1 MGRAVLTAVAALL
14 GVPGLA
20 GAQGEGAVEMTEPE
34 SVTVTPGASYG
45 AGGLHRFFFGD
56 HYRDL
61 WTTPIRVEL
70 LDLHRFAGGLTP
82 VKRGGGK
89 QTKSLRFD
97 GADGRQYQ
105 FRSLDKDPSP
115 LLPAALRRTLAQR
128 ILQDQI
134 SAGHPGAPLVVSPLL
149 EAAGV
154 LHAEPQLKV
163 MPDDPALGEFR
174 AEFAGLLGTIEERPR
189 GEKDDRPGFAD
200 AAKVENTVELFE
212 RLEQDQEERVDAR
225 AYLAARL
232 VDLFLGD
239 WDRHQ
244 DQWSWARLGVGDSV
258 PWTPIPRDRDQA
270 FARFDGTLLGLA
282 RLSYPQLVEFSP
294 IYPSMVGLTWNARV
308 VDRRLLTGLEWPV
321 WDAVATT
328 LRERLTDAV
337 IDDAVR
343 RLPAELRAK
352 NAAWLAAAL
361 KQRRDALR
369 QAARRFYRLL
379 AGEVDVYGS
388 DEAERVDIAREGRRA
403 LDVTVYPAEGSRE
416 RPLFHR
422 RFDGAETREVRLYLH
437 GGDDAV
443 LVTGAGGG
451 TPLVRVIGG
460 GGDDRVVDSSRAGR
474 TRFYDSKGT
483 NTATGSRHV
492 SFDRRPYDDF
502 ELSDSTP
509 YPARDWGGFWRFQPW
524 VSSGPEVGFF
534 FGGGVVR
541 YNFGFRKRPWRSRIG
556 VRAGYATGA
565 DAFRA
570 ELNAEF
576 HRVNSRVRTNLFVRA
591 SGIEVIRF
599 FGFGNETPRTDA
611 DEFFRVPQRQY
622 LFVPSVT
629 FPVGADGA
637 LTVGPTLKHVDTD
650 LEAGRFI
657 SQLRP
662 YGVGSFTEVGGV
674 ARLRWDSRDY
684 SGAATRGVLAEAG
697 GSLYPG
703 VLDVAQT
710 FGELHGE
717 VATYLTPAGGF
728 RPTLALRAGGKKVW
742 GDFPFFESAFVGGAA
757 TVRGLREQR
766 YAGDAALYGNAE
778 LRVRLGRFS
787 VVLPGDFGVFGLADV
802 GRVYVSGESSDTWHS
817 GVGGGVWFAFLDPAN
832 TVTVAL
838 ARGDDRTALYVRAGF
853 AY

>member
-1 MGRAVLTAVAALL
+1 MGRAILTAAVALL

-20 GAQGEGAVEMTEPE
+20 GAQGEGAIEMTEPE

-61 WTTPIRVEL
+61 WTTPIRVEV

-82 VKRGGGK
+82 VKRGGGQ

-154 LHAEPQLKV
+154 LHAEPRLRV

-174 AEFAGLLGTIEERPR
+174 AEFAGMLGTLEERPR
-189 GEKDDRPGFAD
+189 GAKEDRPGFAD
-200 AAKVENTVELFE
+200 ATTVENTVELFD
-212 RLEQDQEERVDAR
+212 RLEQDQDERVDAR

-258 PWTPIPRDRDQA
+258 PWTPVPRDRDQA
-270 FARFDGTLLGLA
+270 FARFDGMLLGLA

-294 IYPSMVGLTWNARV
+294 SYPSMAGLTWNARV

-321 WDAVATT
+321 WDSVATA

-343 RLPAELRAK
+343 RLPAELRSK
-352 NAAWLAAAL
+352 NEAWLAAAL
-361 KQRRDALR
+361 EQRRDRLGE
-369 QAARRFYRLL
+369 AARRFYRLL
-379 AGEVDVYGS
+379 AGEVNLYGS
-388 DEAERVDIAREGRRA
+388 DEAERVEIARQGGRA
-403 LDVTVYPAEGSRE
+403 LDVTVYAAEGARE
-416 RPLFHR
+416 RLLFHR
-422 RFDGAETREVRLYLH
+422 RFDGADTREVRLYLH

-443 LVTGAGGG
+443 LVTGAGRG

-474 TRFYDSKGT
+474 TRFYDSRGT
-483 NTATGSRHV
+483 NVTTGPRHV
-492 SFDRRPYDDF
+492 PIDRRPYDDF

-509 YPARDWGGFWRFQPW
+509 YPPRDWGGFWRFQPW

-541 YNFGFRKRPWRSRIG
+541 YNFGFRKQPWASRIRL
-556 VRAGYATGA
+556 RAGYATA
-565 DAFRA
+565 AEAFRA
-570 ELNAEF
+570 ELSAEF

-622 LFVPSVT
+622 QVVPSVT
-629 FPVGADGA
+629 VPVGADGA
-637 LTVGPTLKHVDTD
+637 LTVGPALKHVDT
-650 LEAGRFI
+650 
-657 SQLRP
+657 
-662 YGVGSFTEVGGV
+662 
-674 ARLRWDSRDY
+674 
-684 SGAATRGVLAEAG
+684 
-697 GSLYPG
+697 
-703 VLDVAQT
+703 
-710 FGELHGE
+710 
-717 VATYLTPAGGF
+717 
-728 RPTLALRAGGKKVW
+728 
-742 GDFPFFESAFVGGAA
+742 
-757 TVRGLREQR
+757 
-766 YAGDAALYGNAE
+766 
-778 LRVRLGRFS
+778 
-787 VVLPGDFGVFGLADV
+787 
-802 GRVYVSGESSDTWHS
+802 
-817 GVGGGVWFAFLDPAN
+817 
-832 TVTVAL
+832 
-838 ARGDDRTALYVRAGF
+838 
-853 AY
+853 